1 MAAALPD
8 ELWRQ
13 ILEIGVRNSTLTY
26 KDLCCLAISSSR
38 LRRLSD
44 DDSIWSVVFASDFPS
59 QNPSSSSAKSTYRIS
74 FEKERER
81 KIAAH
86 RRALLRK
93 ESQVLERRRSLREI
107 EDRLCRESEKLRGAA
122 MELSNLHKVRQ
133 ASVALNVWQPQAV
146 RGRQKQVVEQC
157 SVPVESQL
165 HSLEMEMKLCK
176 QQISGLKKTHK
187 DEKLRLEAAE
197 KELESMKYHPL
208 QAVNRSAGVA
218 GGSEVN
224 PKRKKLKKSIPCK
237 SLELVFF
244 PVLYGRA
251 EYHEM
256 NPTENPVLPFS

>member
-1 MAAALPD
+1 MVAALPD

-26 KDLCCLAISSSR
+26 KDLCCLAISSSS

-59 QNPSSSSAKSTYRIS
+59 QKPSSSSAKSTYRIS

-81 KIAAH
+81 KMAAH
-86 RRALLRK
+86 RRAVLRK
-93 ESQVLERRRSLREI
+93 ESQVLERRRRLREI

-208 QAVNRSAGVA
+208 QEVNRSAGVA
-218 GGSEVN
+218 EGSEVN
-224 PKRKKLKKSIPCK
+224 PKRKKLKKSISCK
-237 SLELVFF
+237 SLGLVFF

-256 NPTENPVLPFS
+256 NPTENSVLPFS